1 MREPVASG
9 TPYSTATRWPMFKLR
24 KYAGQSTVEAP
35 LWPHRANPLATAGRL
50 AKTSTGA
57 CTVLQ
62 ILFIASTQI
71 FRAKVCMR
79 SLHDISSSEPETT
92 HYRDPPMAFRMA
104 GLAPARNAVRLS
116 GHSGGEVFP

>member
-1 MREPVASG
+1 
-9 TPYSTATRWPMFKLR
+9 
-24 KYAGQSTVEAP
+24 
-35 LWPHRANPLATAGRL
+35 
-50 AKTSTGA
+50 
-57 CTVLQ
+57 VLQ

-79 SLHDISSSEPETT
+79 SLHDISSAEPETT

-104 GLAPARNAVRLS
+104 GLASARNAVRLS